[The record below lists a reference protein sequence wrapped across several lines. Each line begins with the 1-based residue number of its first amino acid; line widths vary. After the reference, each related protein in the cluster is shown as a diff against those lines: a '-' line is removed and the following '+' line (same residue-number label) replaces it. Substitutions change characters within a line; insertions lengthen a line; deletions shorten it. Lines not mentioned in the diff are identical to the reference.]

1 MSIASNAPV
10 RVLLV
15 GVIFWGNGVDDL
27 AYLKEFENSDWSAA
41 FSVRKMK
48 IMPYK
53 MYHGKQTM
61 IAPAGMCGKPKNNI
75 EWGAGLEREPQ
86 RDLLLGVAE

>member
-53 MYHGKQTM
+53 MYHEQCYY
-61 IAPAGMCGKPKNNI
+61 PAAI
-75 EWGAGLEREPQ
+75 QLQ
-86 RDLLLGVAE
+86 LH